1 MAATGADHLGGEDW
15 SPKRYLSMRMHPSL
29 RGIPDLVL
37 EGDGYTLE
45 FIDSTL
51 VCVDIRKLNHLKPS
65 SRQECSKSF
74 NSGHSNRS
82 VYRVKV
88 WPGGVW
94 VIKKYL
100 FKEVKFL
107 LDKSKQLKD

>member
-1 MAATGADHLGGEDW
+1 MFINEDASQLEGHSRSGAGRGWLHVGVHRFHAG
-15 SPKRYLSMRMHPSL
+15 L
-29 RGIPDLVL
+29 RGL
-37 EGDGYTLE
+37 
-45 FIDSTL
+45 
-51 VCVDIRKLNHLKPS
+51 RKLNHLQS
-65 SRQECSKSF
+65 SFLQECTKSF

-82 VYRVKV
+82 VYRVKA
-88 WPGGVW
+88 WSGGVW